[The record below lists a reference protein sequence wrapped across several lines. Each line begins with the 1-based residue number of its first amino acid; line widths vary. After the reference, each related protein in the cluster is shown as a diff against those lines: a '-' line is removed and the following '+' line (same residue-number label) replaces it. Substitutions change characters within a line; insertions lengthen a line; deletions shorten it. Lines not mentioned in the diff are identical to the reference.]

1 MRTASVI
8 TALLVGSL
16 SVTSCGDDKKDS
28 AVATTAVPESSSPT
42 VTSTTAASIPT
53 AATMAPTSG
62 TGTAFEDS
70 FDDDRNRWG
79 VIDDSEFGT
88 IAYQGGDYV
97 WAFKGSVAHW
107 IPEVLGTQYDEGT
120 LEMRDVVVRADA
132 TVDAGGGVVG
142 IFCRETPDTD
152 ADYQWYE
159 FVARDGF
166 AAIRR
171 ADLEANLEVLAET
184 DAVSL
189 PIGQKISFEASCV
202 DDADGNA
209 QLSLSL
215 NGSPVLQAT
224 DDDPLGNGVAG
235 LQAWTF
241 PIHHQMDIRWH
252 DFSIDPSTSTS

>member
-1 MRTASVI
+1 MRTAHVI

-16 SVTSCGDDKKDS
+16 SATGCGDDKKDS
-28 AVATTAVPESSSPT
+28 TAGPTAQPVSTSATA
-42 VTSTTAASIPT
+42 TSTTTGSIT
-53 AATMAPTSG
+53 TSEVG
-62 TGTAFEDS
+62 GSTFQDS
-70 FDDDRNRWG
+70 FDDDRNKWG
-79 VIDDSEFGT
+79 VVDDSEFGT

-97 WAFKGSVAHW
+97 WVFRGSVAHW
-107 IPEVLGTQYDEGT
+107 IPEVLGKQFDQGT
-120 LEMRDVVVRADA
+120 IEMRNVVVKADA

-142 IFCRETPDTD
+142 VFCRETPDTD
-152 ADYQWYE
+152 ADFQWYE

-171 ADLEANLEVLAET
+171 SDAEANLDVLAET

-189 PIGQKISFEASCV
+189 PVGQKISFEASCV

-215 NGSPVLQAT
+215 NGTPVLQAT
-224 DDDPLGNGVAG
+224 DNDPLGNGVSG

-241 PIHHQMDIRWH
+241 PIHEEMDIRWH
-252 DFSIDPSTSTS
+252 DFSIEPPTS